1 MRKPSVTRT
10 ISTLN
15 ITVLGMDT
23 VSCEPMTKTYP
34 VYESEAP
41 KDEAKL
47 FNYVRKMYETD
58 TFKISAITDKTPV
71 TKTYTMP
78 LNKFIA
84 EAEEVLTGESVDE
97 TNTADKADT
106 AQ

>member
-10 ISTLN
+10 FSTLN

-34 VYESEAP
+34 VYASEAP
-41 KDEAKL
+41 KDESKL
-47 FNYVRKMYETD
+47 FNYIRKMYETD
-58 TFKISAITDKTPV
+58 TFKISAITDKTSV

-78 LNKFIA
+78 LSKYIE
-84 EAEEVLTGESVDE
+84 EADEVTTDKAGDE
-97 TNTADKADT
+97 TNTQDA

>member
-15 ITVLGMDT
+15 ITVIGMD
-23 VSCEPMTKTYP
+23 VEVCKLMTKTYP

-47 FNYVRKMYETD
+47 FNYIRKMYETD
-58 TFKISAITDKTPV
+58 TFKISAIKDKESV
-71 TKTYTMP
+71 TKTYSMP
-78 LNKFIA
+78 LSKYIESA
-84 EAEEVLTGESVDE
+84 EVITE
-97 TNTADKADT
+97 DKQDT

>member
-10 ISTLN
+10 ITTLN
-15 ITVLGMDT
+15 IKVIGMDT
-23 VSCEPMTKTYP
+23 VTCEPMTKTFPIYA
-34 VYESEAP
+34 SEAP

-58 TFKISAITDKTPV
+58 AFKISAITHKEVV
-71 TKTYTMP
+71 TRTYTM
-78 LNKFIA
+78 LLSDYIK
-84 EAEEVLTGESVDE
+84 EAEEVIEDEAVDE
-97 TNTADKADT
+97 TKTPDTADT

>member
-23 VSCEPMTKTYP
+23 VSCEPVTKTFP
-34 VYESEAP
+34 VYESEVP

-47 FNYVRKMYETD
+47 FNYIRKMYETD
-58 TFKISAITDKTPV
+58 TFKILAIKEKTAV
-71 TKTYTMP
+71 TKTYSMP
-78 LNKFIA
+78 LSKYIA
-84 EAEEVLTGESVDE
+84 EADEVK
-97 TNTADKADT
+97 TAKAAKTDKTDN

>member
-10 ISTLN
+10 IKTLN
-15 ITVLGMDT
+15 ITVLGID
-23 VSCEPMTKTYP
+23 VNSCEPMTKTYP

-58 TFKISAITDKTPV
+58 EFKISAITDKTV
-71 TKTYTMP
+71 VVKTYTMP
-78 LNKFIA
+78 LAKYIE
-84 EAEEVLTGESVDE
+84 EAEVIEKVDLDE
-97 TNTADKADT
+97 TVDAD
-106 AQ
+106 

>member
-23 VSCEPMTKTYP
+23 HLCEPTTKTYP
-34 VYESEAP
+34 VYLSEAP

-47 FNYVRKMYETD
+47 FNYIRKMYETD
-58 TFKISAITDKTPV
+58 TFKISAITDMATV
-71 TKTYTMP
+71 TKTYSMP
-78 LNKFIA
+78 LSQYIE
-84 EAEEVLTGESVDE
+84 EAEEVITDK
-97 TNTADKADT
+97 ADKADK

>member
-15 ITVLGMDT
+15 ITVIGVDVVT
-23 VSCEPMTKTYP
+23 CEPMTKTFP

-47 FNYVRKMYETD
+47 FNYVRNMYETD
-58 TFKISAITDKTPV
+58 TFKISAITDKKAV
-71 TKTYTMP
+71 IKTYSMP
-78 LNKFIA
+78 LSKYIE
-84 EAEEVLTGESVDE
+84 EAEEIETRKVDK
-97 TNTADKADT
+97 AHKADT